1 MKSTERFTGKMF
13 HLQTKSLVDC
23 SRGGC
28 SRCLNKD
35 NGMLLLLSYMY
46 SQKQLTPLHGVKRD
60 FLGLQEFRLYSS
72 HFPEF
77 FSVGLRALHLTPADG
92 HHLDTWEGKAGVG
105 ARTPNICLGPFSFQL
120 GMNWSVTKLPREPYL
135 IQKKTCLFH
144 WLME

>member
-92 HHLDTWEGKAGVG
+92 HHLDTRFTVG
-105 ARTPNICLGPFSFQL
+105 HHDPQL
-120 GMNWSVTKLPREPYL
+120 ILSSGQEVVGLCIT
-135 IQKKTCLFH
+135 
-144 WLME
+144 